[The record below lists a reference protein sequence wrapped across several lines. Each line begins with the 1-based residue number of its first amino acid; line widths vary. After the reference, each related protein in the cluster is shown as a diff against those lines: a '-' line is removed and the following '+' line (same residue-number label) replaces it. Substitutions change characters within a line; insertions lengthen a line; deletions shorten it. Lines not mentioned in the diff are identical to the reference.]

1 MLWYVGASVL
11 LFYSGFFSFLFAV
24 PLQVAYYRWGDKRG
38 ITVATVTAAA
48 IVVVHLL
55 QSLRFDEVGSQVL
68 RIMLLDSL
76 MPIGLLAGLTVF
88 NIARGYPWW
97 VRLLTAAG
105 IAVAGALP
113 SLRLLHQAVE
123 GEGALAEQLTSML
136 TILGVDDNAQLW
148 IEMVQRVV
156 FSSVGLGLT
165 VAVAA
170 NWWIGRNI
178 AFRGTAPVSVL
189 RTARVPDQMIWVV
202 ISGLAVVVLGWLRDV
217 PFWAEI
223 IGWNSLLIA
232 SFLFAVQGI
241 GIAQHLLVLR
251 GVGPLGERW
260 VLTGVLILIFLPGIN
275 VVVSI
280 ALPLFGMSELWIDY
294 KRGESHESDIEQ

>member
-1 MLWYVGASVL
+1 VL

-24 PLQVAYYRWGDKRG
+24 PLQVAYYRWGDRQGVK
-38 ITVATVTAAA
+38 VAAVTAAA

-55 QSLRFDEVGSQVL
+55 QTLRFEEVGNQVV

-76 MPIGLLAGLTVF
+76 MPIGLLAGLSVF

-97 VRLLTAAG
+97 IRLLAGAA

-136 TILGVDDNAQLW
+136 TMLGVNDNAQAW

-156 FSSVGLGLT
+156 FNSVGLGLT

-189 RTARVPDQMIWVV
+189 RTARVPDRLIWAV
-202 ISGLAVVVLGWLRDV
+202 IIGLAIAVAGWLRDV
-217 PFWAEI
+217 PLGAEI
-223 IGWNSLLIA
+223 LGWNTLLVA

-260 VLTGVLILIFLPGIN
+260 VLTGALVLMFLPGIN

-280 ALPLFGMSELWIDY
+280 GLPLFGMSELWIDY
-294 KRGESHESDIEQ
+294 KRGELHESDIEQ